1 MIFRLVHV
9 VPKYENSATGWY
21 IFVKKNVDGIC
32 GCENPKIVSGKSML
46 IICMS
51 VCVLGVST
59 LYEIL
64 HSKQFNLETG
74 NFIQTFSKALIS
86 VLNPKVWI
94 RIVCLLPYEE

>member
-1 MIFRLVHV
+1 MIFWLVHV

-21 IFVKKNVDGIC
+21 IFVKKIVDGIC
-32 GCENPKIVSGKSML
+32 GCENPKSVL
-46 IICMS
+46 VICMS

-59 LYEIL
+59 LYEVL
-64 HSKQFNLETG
+64 HSKEFNLETG